1 MKHFIKNDYNLFC
14 ESRYTNTNKV
24 LFFNTEQERQAMFS
38 YLSSKLINAFA
49 REVRVNQ
56 RVPWQFVPVLPTYDH
71 EWTDKD
77 LYEYF
82 NLTPEEI
89 SIIESEIDETNS

>member
-1 MKHFIKNDYNLFC
+1 
-14 ESRYTNTNKV
+14 
-24 LFFNTEQERQAMFS
+24 MFS

-56 RVPWQFVPVLPTYDH
+56 RVPWQFVPALPDYTH
-71 EWTDKD
+71 MWADKD

-89 SIIESEIDETNS
+89 SIIESETK